1 MDHLVG
7 LGHRRIGYINGPE
20 GVIPSQERIKG
31 YKKAL
36 KEHGIAFDAEL
47 IKSGECGCHRRG

>member
-1 MDHLVG
+1 MG